1 MIQNVCWLSHE
12 VPFILSYFQKTC
24 IFLTDIRKVRNF
36 IKILPS
42 GDELFREDAQTDRQ
56 TDMTKQIV
64 AFRYFANS
72 SKVLRDWE
80 HMYVRKSFGILQVA
94 HKEASYF

>member
-42 GDELFREDAQTDRQ
+42 GDELFREKADELFREEADELFREDAQTDRQ

-72 SKVLRDWE
+72 SKVLRD
-80 HMYVRKSFGILQVA
+80 
-94 HKEASYF
+94 